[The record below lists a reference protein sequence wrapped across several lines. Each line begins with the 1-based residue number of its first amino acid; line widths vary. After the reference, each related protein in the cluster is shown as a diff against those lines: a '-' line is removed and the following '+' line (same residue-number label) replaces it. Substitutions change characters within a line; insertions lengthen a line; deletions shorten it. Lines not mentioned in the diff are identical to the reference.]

1 MVGIRRDDAIA
12 PSTLDRTVSESEIVP
27 VVRKFAAIL
36 AADVVGYGLL
46 MGADEEGT
54 LTRLKAHRRSLVDRK
69 LSEYR
74 GRIVKTTGD
83 GMLVEF
89 ASALDAV
96 CCAVDIQRGMAE
108 KNAHLSPD
116 KRIEFR
122 VGVNIGDIIVSH
134 SGDVFGNS
142 VNVAVRLENIA
153 EPGGICVSGRVKE
166 DVEGKLDVLFEDA
179 GEQRLKNI
187 ATRVRVYQVRIKGG
201 TATQAPVVADKP
213 SIAVLPFENLSEDP
227 QQEYFADGMV
237 EDITTAL
244 SRIRWLFVIAR
255 NSSFAYKGKAID
267 VKQVGRELGVR
278 YVLEGSIRKSKNQV
292 RITGQLI
299 DASTGGQLW
308 AGRSEGNLEDVFG
321 LQDQITES
329 VVGQI
334 APELE
339 RAEIDRAKRKP
350 TERLDAYD
358 YFLRGM
364 ANFHQQ
370 TNETNSEAL
379 RLFYK
384 AIELDPDFALPHGLG
399 GICYSR
405 RKTRGWATNN
415 AQELA
420 EAERLARRAV
430 ELGRDDAVALY
441 TAGFTLAHVVGDLD
455 AGADLIDSALA
466 IDPNSAGGW
475 YYGGWVK
482 IMLGEPEQAITY
494 QARSMRLS
502 PMDPLRGLMR
512 TATGFAHLLAG
523 RYDEAISWAQKACLD
538 QPNFP
543 VAWRLLASSSAL
555 SGRLDQGQKALARA
569 LQLDP
574 QLDMSILS
582 ATFRRAEDFER
593 YAEGLRLD
601 GLSK

>member
-1 MVGIRRDDAIA
+1 
-12 PSTLDRTVSESEIVP
+12 VP
-27 VVRKFAAIL
+27 VIRKVAAIL
-36 AADVVGYGLL
+36 SAYVVGYGVL
-46 MGADEEGT
+46 MSADEEGT
-54 LTRLKAHRRSLVDRK
+54 LARIKAHRRLLVDRK
-69 LSEYR
+69 LHEYH
-74 GRIVKTTGD
+74 GRIAKTTGD

-89 ASALDAV
+89 ASTLDAV
-96 CCAVDIQRGMAE
+96 CCAIDVQRGMAE
-108 KNAHLSPD
+108 KNAHLPPD
-116 KRIEFR
+116 ERIDFR
-122 VGVNIGDIIVSH
+122 VGINVGDIIIGH

-142 VNVAVRLENIA
+142 VNVAVGLENIA

-166 DVEGKLDVLFEDA
+166 EVEGRVDALFEDD
-179 GEQRLKNI
+179 GEQQLKDI
-187 ATRVRVYQVRIKGG
+187 ATRVQVYRVRLTEVTRRGLVI
-201 TATQAPVVADKP
+201 ADRP

-227 QQEYFADGMV
+227 RQEYFADGMV

-244 SRIRWLFVIAR
+244 SRIRWLLVIAR
-255 NSSFAYKGKAID
+255 NSSFAYKGKPID
-267 VKQVGRELGVR
+267 VKQVGSELGVR
-278 YVLEGSIRKSKNQV
+278 YVLEGSIHKSKNRV

-321 LQDQITES
+321 LQHQIAGS

-405 RKTRGWATNN
+405 RKTRGWATNH

-430 ELGRDDAVALY
+430 ALGRDDAVALY

-455 AGADLIDSALA
+455 AGANLIDAALA

-482 IMLGEPEQAITY
+482 IMLGEPEEAIEY

-512 TATGFAHLLAG
+512 AATGFAHLLAG
-523 RYDEAISWAQKACLD
+523 RYDEAISWAQRACLD

-555 SGRLDQGQKALARA
+555 AGRLDQAQEALARA

-574 QLDMSILS
+574 GLEMSTLS

-593 YAEGLRLD
+593 YAEGLRLA

>member
-1 MVGIRRDDAIA
+1 
-12 PSTLDRTVSESEIVP
+12 VP
-27 VVRKFAAIL
+27 VIRKLAAIL
-36 AADVVGYGLL
+36 SADVVGYGVL

-54 LTRLKAHRRSLVDRK
+54 LTRLKAHRRSLIDRK
-69 LSEYR
+69 LGEYR

-96 CCAVDIQRGMAE
+96 CCAVDIQRDMAE
-108 KNAHLSPD
+108 KNAHLSFD

-122 VGVNIGDIIVSH
+122 IGINVGDIIISH

-142 VNVAVRLENIA
+142 VNIAARLENIA

-166 DVEGKLDVLFEDA
+166 DVEGKLDVLFEDN
-179 GEQRLKNI
+179 GEQQLKNI
-187 ATRVRVYQVRIKGG
+187 ATRVRVYLVRLKGV
-201 TATQAPVVADKP
+201 TPRQAPPLVVAEKP

-227 QQEYFADGMV
+227 RQEYFADGMV
-237 EDITTAL
+237 DDITSAL

-255 NSSFAYKGKAID
+255 NSSFTYKGKAID

-278 YVLEGSIRKSKNQV
+278 YVLEGSVRKSTNRV

-299 DASTGGQLW
+299 DASTGGHLW
-308 AGRSEGNLEDVFG
+308 VGRAEGDLEDVFG

-329 VVGQI
+329 VVGQV

-339 RAEIDRAKRKP
+339 RAEIERAKRKP
-350 TERLDAYD
+350 TENLDAYD

-405 RKTRGWATNN
+405 RKTRGWATNH

-430 ELGRDDAVALY
+430 ELDRNDAVALY
-441 TAGFTLAHVVGDLD
+441 TAGFTLAHVVGDLE
-455 AGADLIDSALA
+455 AGANLIDAAVA

-482 IMLGEPEQAITY
+482 IMLGEPEQAIAY

-512 TATGFAHLLAG
+512 AATGFAHLSAG
-523 RYDEAISWAQKACLD
+523 RYDEAISWAQRACLD

-555 SGRLDQGQKALARA
+555 SGRLDQAQKALARA

-574 QLDMSILS
+574 GFELS
-582 ATFRRAEDFER
+582 TFSQYATLRRAEDFER
-593 YAEGLRLD
+593 YAEGLRLA

>member
-1 MVGIRRDDAIA
+1 
-12 PSTLDRTVSESEIVP
+12 
-27 VVRKFAAIL
+27 
-36 AADVVGYGLL
+36 
-46 MGADEEGT
+46 
-54 LTRLKAHRRSLVDRK
+54 
-69 LSEYR
+69 
-74 GRIVKTTGD
+74 
-83 GMLVEF
+83 
-89 ASALDAV
+89 
-96 CCAVDIQRGMAE
+96 
-108 KNAHLSPD
+108 
-116 KRIEFR
+116 
-122 VGVNIGDIIVSH
+122 
-134 SGDVFGNS
+134 
-142 VNVAVRLENIA
+142 
-153 EPGGICVSGRVKE
+153 
-166 DVEGKLDVLFEDA
+166 
-179 GEQRLKNI
+179 
-187 ATRVRVYQVRIKGG
+187 
-201 TATQAPVVADKP
+201 
-213 SIAVLPFENLSEDP
+213 
-227 QQEYFADGMV
+227 
-237 EDITTAL
+237 
-244 SRIRWLFVIAR
+244 
-255 NSSFAYKGKAID
+255 
-267 VKQVGRELGVR
+267 
-278 YVLEGSIRKSKNQV
+278 VLEGSIRKSKNQV

-405 RKTRGWATNN
+405 RKTRGWVTNN

-593 YAEGLRLD
+593 YAEGLRLA
-601 GLSK
+601 GLSQVRSPGGLQ

>member
-1 MVGIRRDDAIA
+1 
-12 PSTLDRTVSESEIVP
+12 
-27 VVRKFAAIL
+27 
-36 AADVVGYGLL
+36 

-54 LTRLKAHRRSLVDRK
+54 LTRLRAHRRSLVDRK

-108 KNAHLSPD
+108 
-116 KRIEFR
+116 
-122 VGVNIGDIIVSH
+122 
-134 SGDVFGNS
+134 
-142 VNVAVRLENIA
+142 
-153 EPGGICVSGRVKE
+153 
-166 DVEGKLDVLFEDA
+166 
-179 GEQRLKNI
+179 
-187 ATRVRVYQVRIKGG
+187 
-201 TATQAPVVADKP
+201 
-213 SIAVLPFENLSEDP
+213 
-227 QQEYFADGMV
+227 
-237 EDITTAL
+237 
-244 SRIRWLFVIAR
+244 
-255 NSSFAYKGKAID
+255 
-267 VKQVGRELGVR
+267 GRELGVR

-339 RAEIDRAKRKP
+339 RAEINRAKRKP

-370 TNETNSEAL
+370 TNESNEAL
-379 RLFYK
+379 RLFYR
-384 AIELDPDFALPHGLG
+384 AIELDPDFASPHGLG
-399 GICYSR
+399 GLCYSR
-405 RKTRGWATNN
+405 RKTRGWTTDH

-441 TAGFTLAHVVGDLD
+441 TAGFTLAHVVGDIN
-455 AGADLIDSALA
+455 AGADLIDSAL
-466 IDPNSAGGW
+466 
-475 YYGGWVK
+475 
-482 IMLGEPEQAITY
+482 
-494 QARSMRLS
+494 
-502 PMDPLRGLMR
+502 
-512 TATGFAHLLAG
+512 
-523 RYDEAISWAQKACLD
+523 
-538 QPNFP
+538 
-543 VAWRLLASSSAL
+543 
-555 SGRLDQGQKALARA
+555 
-569 LQLDP
+569 
-574 QLDMSILS
+574 
-582 ATFRRAEDFER
+582 
-593 YAEGLRLD
+593 
-601 GLSK
+601 

>member
-1 MVGIRRDDAIA
+1 MPI
-12 PSTLDRTVSESEIVP
+12 
-27 VVRKFAAIL
+27 VRKLAAIL

-89 ASALDAV
+89 ASSLDAV

-108 KNAHLSPD
+108 KNVHLSPD

-201 TATQAPVVADKP
+201 TPTHAPVVADKP

-227 QQEYFADGMV
+227 RQEYFADGMV

-244 SRIRWLFVIAR
+244 SRIRWFFVIAR
-255 NSSFAYKGKAID
+255 NSSFVYKGKAID

-441 TAGFTLAHVVGDLD
+441 TAGFTLAHLVGDLE
-455 AGADLIDSALA
+455 AGANLIDAALA
-466 IDPNSAGGW
+466 IDPNSAAGW

-482 IMLGEPEQAITY
+482 IMLGEPGAAIGY
-494 QARSMRLS
+494 EARAMRLS
-502 PMDPLRGLMR
+502 PLDPLMGLMR
-512 TATGFAHLLAG
+512 AATGFGHFLNG
-523 RYDEAISWAQKACLD
+523 RYDEATWWAQKACLA

-543 VAWRLLASSSAL
+543 VAWRLLAASA
-555 SGRLDQGQKALARA
+555 ALAGRPDQAQEAAARA
-569 LQLDP
+569 MKLDP
-574 QLDMSILS
+574 GFLTAKL
-582 ATFRRAEDFER
+582 ANYVTLRRPEDVDR
-593 YAEGLRLD
+593 YEEGLRLA
-601 GLSK
+601 GLRP

>member
-1 MVGIRRDDAIA
+1 
-12 PSTLDRTVSESEIVP
+12 VP
-27 VVRKFAAIL
+27 VVRKLAAIL

-116 KRIEFR
+116 ERIEFR

-227 QQEYFADGMV
+227 RQEYFADGMV

-255 NSSFAYKGKAID
+255 NSSFVYKGKAID

-555 SGRLDQGQKALARA
+555 SGRLDQAQKALARA

-574 QLDMSILS
+574 GLDMSTLS

-593 YAEGLRLD
+593 YAEGLRLA
-601 GLSK
+601 GLSQVRTPSGLQ